1 MSQDF
6 AKTRKT
12 PAKSSKKKP
21 ARAVSRSNTTENKP
35 WNWFFSGLSTGILLC
50 VIGYFLPAQLRPDQG
65 VNSIVTNPVDDEAE
79 EPGTELDFYDYLPQ
93 AEVVVNVIPVEIA
106 ESALQEEANPLTYF
120 LQAGSFLDPNDA
132 DELRAKLILL
142 NLDTRVQAA
151 NLSGRTY
158 YRVQSGPFVGRN
170 SVDTAQNTLIENN
183 IDPIRLRIP
192 SP

>member
-12 PAKSSKKKP
+12 PAKSSKKKS

-65 VNSIVTNPVDDEAE
+65 VNTIVTNPVDDEAE

-158 YRVQSGPFVGRN
+158 YRVQAGPFVGRN